1 MPGDSEVLE
10 RLARLEAEVKAA
22 FKRIDEQKQLA
33 ESVHSL
39 ALSVE
44 RLTGAQKNMS
54 DKLASV
60 AADVEELKEKPAK
73 RWDAIIAAV
82 IAAVVGGLVGFFF
95 RL

>member
-22 FKRIDEQKQLA
+22 FKLIDEQKQLA

-60 AADVEELKEKPAK
+60 AADVEELKPITDEQGFSMN
-73 RWDAIIAAV
+73 DD
-82 IAAVVGGLVGFFF
+82 GGF
-95 RL
+95 